1 MYKPLSEAE
10 FFIFFKA
17 LVPSTNNKPLSVIH
31 KEKINSLHKIITK
44 TEQPRITKIT
54 NHKTKQRAEQNLALA
69 NEIRENNTS
78 RSRYF
83 LGSDLLSQEN
93 LQLNIGLTP
102 LDQNDK

>member
-17 LVPSTNNKPLSVIH
+17 LVPSTNNTLSVIH

-44 TEQPRITKIT
+44 TEQPRIIKIT

-69 NEIRENNTS
+69 NEIREN
-78 RSRYF
+78 F
-83 LGSDLLSQEN
+83 LASDLLYTSTKLTIQN
-93 LQLNIGLTP
+93 LGLSP
-102 LDQNDK
+102 LDQNATPK